1 MVVKELVETTTDGE
15 TMAQRF
21 GVKLF
26 LTNKRLFFL
35 DAELDRGACVSV
47 VRGTASADCVCS
59 ICSAVIN
66 RVRRRRRPESD
77 PILRD
82 PINGVQ

>member
-1 MVVKELVETTTDGE
+1 MQPLLVKELIEATTGGE

-35 DAELDRGACVSV
+35 DAELDRGVCV
-47 VRGTASADCVCS
+47 RARARVCS
-59 ICSAVIN
+59 C
-66 RVRRRRRPESD
+66 
-77 PILRD
+77 L
-82 PINGVQ
+82 

>member
-1 MVVKELVETTTDGE
+1 MQPLLVKEVLETTTDGE

-35 DAELDRGACVSV
+35 DAELDRGASC
-47 VRGTASADCVCS
+47 A
-59 ICSAVIN
+59 CSA
-66 RVRRRRRPESD
+66 RARLWLTCALD
-77 PILRD
+77 
-82 PINGVQ
+82 VQCHR

>member
-1 MVVKELVETTTDGE
+1 MQPLVVKELLETTTDGE

-35 DAELDRGACVSV
+35 DAELDRGASSCMF
-47 VRGTASADCVCS
+47 RASY
-59 ICSAVIN
+59 
-66 RVRRRRRPESD
+66 
-77 PILRD
+77 
-82 PINGVQ
+82 

>member
-1 MVVKELVETTTDGE
+1 VQPLLVKELIEATTGGE

-35 DAELDRGACVSV
+35 DAELDRGVCV
-47 VRGTASADCVCS
+47 RPRARVCS
-59 ICSAVIN
+59 C
-66 RVRRRRRPESD
+66 
-77 PILRD
+77 L
-82 PINGVQ
+82 